1 MVGASSGAGL
11 QAEPDKVG
19 VDEGAGLGEVGVL
32 VGVGLSG
39 GVVVA
44 RGLGTRVQPTRKMAA
59 IGRRGQASLCDI
71 VFFYSKG

>member
-1 MVGASSGAGL
+1 
-11 QAEPDKVG
+11 
-19 VDEGAGLGEVGVL
+19 VL

-44 RGLGTRVQPTRKMAA
+44 RGLGTRVQPARKMAA